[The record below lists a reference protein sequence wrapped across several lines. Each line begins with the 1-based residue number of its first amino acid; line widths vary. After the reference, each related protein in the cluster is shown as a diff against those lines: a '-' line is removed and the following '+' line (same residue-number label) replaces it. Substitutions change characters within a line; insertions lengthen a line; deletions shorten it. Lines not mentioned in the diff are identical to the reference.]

1 MQFEELKKNPSKYF
15 DTPGAVAEAD
25 DLSRAQKLE
34 ILQQWQLDAELLSVA
49 ESENMPGSRQPSI
62 DRVRDA
68 IRSLEQ

>member
-49 ESENMPGSRQPSI
+49 ESENMPGDRQPSI
-62 DRVRDA
+62 GSVRDA